1 MSTKR
6 GLFAVSLAAAAWI
19 MLTSGL
25 TASEELD
32 RAKDLYRS
40 AAYDEALT
48 VLEALPTA
56 AAAAEMREAREYRV
70 FCLVALDRKDD
81 AKKVIAELVTSDPL
95 YAMSENEAS
104 PRVRTMFTEVRK
116 ALLPAVA
123 QRSYADAK
131 ALFDAKD
138 PRATAAFDRV
148 LVLLRDPDVAG
159 NPGLA
164 DLATIASG
172 FRDLSKALAAVPP
185 PAAPAPA
192 PVATAAPAPAVPT
205 PSPALRVASSSPIV
219 PAVVISQTLP
229 VPQIRDE
236 REWNGELEVT
246 VDENGR
252 VATARMTKPIHPV
265 YDQQLVRA
273 AMTWTY
279 RPAQRDGMP
288 IEFVLL
294 LPIHVDTRPECTD
307 RGSSRPCREP
317 AARKQD

>member
-6 GLFAVSLAAAAWI
+6 GLFAVSLAAAAWV
-19 MLTSGL
+19 MLSSGL
-25 TASEELD
+25 TASEELN

-48 VLEALPTA
+48 VLEALPNA
-56 AAAAEMREAREYRV
+56 AEAAEMREAREYRV

-81 AKKVIAELVTSDPL
+81 AKKVIAELVTSDPM

-104 PRVRTMFTEVRK
+104 PRVRTMFSEVRK
-116 ALLPAVA
+116 ALLPAVV

-148 LVLLRDPDVAG
+148 LVLIRDPDAAG
-159 NPGLA
+159 NSSLA

-172 FRDLSKALAAVPP
+172 FRDLSKALAAAPP
-185 PAAPAPA
+185 PAAPTPA
-192 PVATAAPAPAVPT
+192 AATPTPVAPNPSPT
-205 PSPALRVASSSPIV
+205 PRVASSSPIV
-219 PAVVISQTLP
+219 PVVVLTQTLP
-229 VPQIRDE
+229 QPQMRDE

-246 VDENGR
+246 IDENGR
-252 VATARMTKPIHPV
+252 VASARMTKPIHPV
-265 YDQQLVRA
+265 YDQQLIRA

-288 IEFVLL
+288 ITFVKVI
-294 LPIHVDTRPECTD
+294 PIHVDTRPECTD
-307 RGSSRPCREP
+307 RMTRSCREP
-317 AARKQD
+317 NAR

>member
-1 MSTKR
+1 MSRKR
-6 GLFAVSLAAAAWI
+6 GLFAVSLAAAAWV

-25 TASEELD
+25 TASDELD

-48 VLEALPTA
+48 VLEALPAA

-81 AKKVIAELVTSDPL
+81 AKKVIAELVTSDPT

-116 ALLPAVA
+116 ALLPAVV

-138 PRATAAFDRV
+138 PRATAAFDHV
-148 LVLLRDPDVAG
+148 LALLRDPDVAG
-159 NPGLA
+159 NTSLA

-172 FRDLSKALAAVPP
+172 FRDLSKALAATPP
-185 PAAPAPA
+185 PAAPAP
-192 PVATAAPAPAVPT
+192 VAAAPAPA
-205 PSPALRVASSSPIV
+205 PAVSNPPDAPRVASSSPIV
-219 PAVVISQTLP
+219 PAVVLSQTLP
-229 VPQIRDE
+229 TPQIREE
-236 REWNGELEVT
+236 REWTGELEVT

-252 VATARMTKPIHPV
+252 VASARMTKAIHPV

-288 IEFVLL
+288 ISSVLL
-294 LPIHVDTRPECTD
+294 LPIHVDTRPECSN
-307 RGSSRPCREP
+307 RGSSRNCREP
-317 AARKQD
+317 SAR